1 MDDEREKDT
10 HQGKTSLSLKHY
22 QIERKKIVD
31 RSKVGLFF
39 PFKNLSKNSRLK
51 RIGWLTNYCR
61 FNNREKMGHSWF
73 TVIRR
78 FNHRD
83 ELQLNLHSDSGERHQ

>member
-1 MDDEREKDT
+1 MRERKT
-10 HQGKTSLSLKHY
+10 HTK
-22 QIERKKIVD
+22 ERQASHSSIIKLREKKIVD

-61 FNNREKMGHSWF
+61 FNNRAKMGHSWF